1 MSLFTCIARAPP
13 RTRVNSDSSC
23 DGCGVGASHTEGVN
37 TGMWGAASA
46 IWGDG
51 SPAEASPVAYTGD
64 ATTGDAT
71 SGATTGAT
79 SDATSGATGCATGRV
94 AASRESIL
102 FARNS
107 IVLRM
112 LWRSALVGAS
122 GDGMAD
128 AAVIAEHDSDIVEAA
143 DEDVDARLP

>member
-1 MSLFTCIARAPP
+1 MSLFTCKARAPP

-46 IWGDG
+46 MWGD
-51 SPAEASPVAYTGD
+51 ASTGG
-64 ATTGDAT
+64 ATGDAT

-79 SDATSGATGCATGRV
+79 TGAMACATGRV
-94 AASRESIL
+94 AASRKSIL

-143 DEDVDARLP
+143 DDDDARLP

>member
-46 IWGDG
+46 MWGD
-51 SPAEASPVAYTGD
+51 ASTGG
-64 ATTGDAT
+64 ATGDAT
-71 SGATTGAT
+71 SGATTG
-79 SDATSGATGCATGRV
+79 ATSGATGCATGRV
-94 AASRESIL
+94 AASRKSIL

-128 AAVIAEHDSDIVEAA
+128 AAVIAEHDSDIVEAT
-143 DEDVDARLP
+143 DDDDDARLP

>member
-1 MSLFTCIARAPP
+1 M
-13 RTRVNSDSSC
+13 NSDSSC

-46 IWGDG
+46 MWGD
-51 SPAEASPVAYTGD
+51 ASTGD
-64 ATTGDAT
+64 ATGDLT
-71 SGATTGAT
+71 SGATTGAR
-79 SDATSGATGCATGRV
+79 SGATSGATGCATGRV

-122 GDGMAD
+122 GDG
-128 AAVIAEHDSDIVEAA
+128 IG
-143 DEDVDARLP
+143 